1 MTDGQTQFATAKDL
15 ANKYQISETTV
26 RRKVQ
31 DGMWPCMRIGRLYR
45 FSPEHQTEI
54 EQLID
59 SPPHSP
65 LDRNWIAQ
73 ALQQLGDGP
82 IE

>member
-1 MTDGQTQFATAKDL
+1 
-15 ANKYQISETTV
+15 
-26 RRKVQ
+26 
-31 DGMWPCMRIGRLYR
+31 MRIGRLYG
-45 FSPEHQTEI
+45 FSLEHQTEI

-59 SPPHSP
+59 SPPRSP